1 MISLIFLAISF
12 LFIGVLII
20 FLSTQKPRTTLT
32 LLFTLKL
39 LCVEIWLLGTLLMF
53 LNIEDPEKIIFWD
66 RIVYIGAIAFPP
78 LLAHFTAVFVN
89 KFEKNKLIIFGSY
102 ITSIF
107 FLIISRFS
115 IFVDGVFIYKW
126 GAHTEA
132 QLMHHFFVLYF
143 ITVVIWS
150 IATLIRYYKSQTDII
165 EKERTKYIIF
175 SFTFL
180 YVISFFAYL
189 PAYHIPIYPAP
200 FVTGTFFT
208 FFIVYAITRYRLM
221 SLQMIIRR
229 SVIYIICASIF
240 ISALVLLTLFL
251 VQYDVI
257 KLDYIIYI
265 YLILIVLL
273 SLKPANE
280 MIKRIFI
287 RTKYDFTLDTNT
299 KNELGIYLLEY
310 FTPLYNSLRQEVK
323 LDMFYLYA
331 FRPEET
337 VKTFVLEFPEV
348 NEKDYFEISDQNYAW
363 LQNLDS
369 LLRVEDLKQFH
380 DIRNILKATKG
391 EILVPLVASNALV
404 GFIAVKISAGEDS
417 IASAEILNKY
427 RKSIASL
434 LLMALNL
441 KYIQRQ

>member
-39 LCVEIWLLGTLLMF
+39 LCVEIWLSGTFLMF
-53 LNIEDPEKIIFWD
+53 LNIGDPDKVIFWD
-66 RIVYIGAIAFPP
+66 RIVYIGVAALPF
-78 LLAHFTAVFVN
+78 LLAYFTAVFVN
-89 KFEKNKLIIFGSY
+89 KFEKYKVIITGSLII
-102 ITSIF
+102 SIF

-115 IFVDGVFIYKW
+115 IFVDGVFIYSW
-126 GAHTEA
+126 GVHTQA

-143 ITVVIWS
+143 VSVVIWS
-150 IATLIRYYKSQTDII
+150 IATFIRYYQSQTDII

-175 SFTFL
+175 SFLFL
-180 YVISFFAYL
+180 YVISSFAYL
-189 PAYHIPIYPAP
+189 PAYNISIYPVP
-200 FVTGTFFT
+200 FVTGIFFT

-229 SVIYIICASIF
+229 SMIYIICAAIF
-240 ISALVLLTLFL
+240 VSVLVLITFVL

-265 YLILIVLL
+265 YLIIIVLL

-404 GFIAVKISAGEDS
+404 GFIAVKISAGEDPTT
-417 IASAEILNKY
+417 SAETISKY

>member
-1 MISLIFLAISF
+1 MISIIFLAISF
-12 LFIGVLII
+12 LFIGILII
-20 FLSTQKPRTTLT
+20 FLLSQKPQTTLT
-32 LLFTLKL
+32 ILFSLKL
-39 LCVEIWLLGTLLMF
+39 VCIEIWLFGTMQMF
-53 LNIEDPEKIIFWD
+53 LNVADPEKIIFWD

-89 KFEKNKLIIFGSY
+89 KFEKNKIIIFGSY
-102 ITSIF
+102 ITSVF
-107 FLIISRFS
+107 FLIVSRFS
-115 IFVDGVFIYKW
+115 IFVDGVFIYTW
-126 GAHTEA
+126 GAHTQA
-132 QLMHHFFVLYF
+132 QVMHHFFVLYF
-143 ITVVIWS
+143 IIIVAWS
-150 IATLIRYYKSQTDII
+150 IITLIRHYKSQTDII
-165 EKERTKYIIF
+165 EKVRTKYIIL
-175 SFTFL
+175 SFIFL
-180 YVISFFAYL
+180 YGISFFAYL
-189 PAYHIPIYPAP
+189 PAYNISIYPIP
-200 FVTGTFFT
+200 FVTGIFFT

-229 SVIYIICASIF
+229 SMIYIICASIF
-240 ISALVLLTLFL
+240 ISVLVLLTLFL

-265 YLILIVLL
+265 YLIIIVLL

-287 RTKYDFTLDTNT
+287 RTKYDFTLDTNS

-331 FRPEET
+331 FRPEVKE
-337 VKTFVLEFPEV
+337 KTFVLEFPEV

-404 GFIAVKISAGEDS
+404 GFIVVKISAGQNLVTSTETVD
-417 IASAEILNKY
+417 KY